1 MNIFE
6 IKIKR
11 VCLLLLATSMPIILI
26 STDLVGALPT
36 YGPPAP
42 ATGALPAGSLPTY
55 EPPSPAT
62 VALPAGAL
70 PTYVPPASKI
80 PDVPMSPPT
89 PNANAIMS
97 SQTTKLSS
105 DLQSFKPLNNV
116 MLPGSPQ
123 NPNAPQTPIMRPS
136 SMQTAIGN
144 SGANKQGPF
153 NSGAVVTKTVPL
165 NQAHADPAF
174 RQKVETASQQ
184 MFKGDSRAFVYV
196 DPNSASVYI
205 KGEEQSVIDLENY
218 ILSLDKPVTQV
229 RIDAIILL
237 ATRNYNFD
245 IGIDWSGIY
254 NRAQTIIETSN
265 PFGFVGL
272 GGTLME
278 IPKPTLPLTALNTIN
293 TGVTSTGST
302 NTGNLFVDPT
312 NFALNLFNKAFTA
325 TTSTSAGNS
334 FMQVPFVF
342 GGPDINLRRLNL
354 VLNAAETE
362 SKVKIVSRPSV
373 LTGSG
378 QKAVVNIGQ
387 QLPMQQSSMNQST
400 GVLYKTGQIV
410 YKDVGI
416 SLTVTPVTS
425 SDNKTVTLDIQI
437 GEIDFTSG
445 STQSNNDG
453 IMTNPPVLN
462 ALSVTN
468 KVVLKS
474 GQTTVIGGLAK
485 RTDSKTINRI
495 PLLYRVPI
503 LGNLFQATLSSDQE
517 LEQFIFITPTVI
529 EESL

>member
-26 STDLVGALPT
+26 STDVVGALPA
-36 YGPPAP
+36 YEPPAP
-42 ATGALPAGSLPTY
+42 TTTALPVGALPAY
-55 EPPSPAT
+55 ESPSPT
-62 VALPAGAL
+62 VGASPAGTL
-70 PTYVPPASKI
+70 PTYVPPASKM

-97 SQTTKLSS
+97 SQATKLSS
-105 DLQSFKPLNNV
+105 DLKSFKPLNNV
-116 MLPGSPQ
+116 MLPGTPQ
-123 NPNAPQTPIMRPS
+123 GPNMPQVSTGNP
-136 SMQTAIGN
+136 GV
-144 SGANKQGPF
+144 NKQGPF

-174 RQKVETASQQ
+174 RQKVDTASQQ
-184 MFKGDSRAFVYV
+184 MFKGDPRAFVYV